1 MDKRKSARC
10 VPDLSLGNYSLN
22 NALSA
27 IRVNTELIEDELR
40 PHLDTVLTNIQ
51 ERKRG
56 APEQVVVSGILPVLA
71 HFLRRRGPLT
81 LLATRLVAELARESV
96 VRKGFR
102 EAGLFSALLSMM
114 TCQDQELLLHA
125 ARAVARM
132 CYDSQT
138 HQDHLIRLG
147 AVPRIVGVLLRF
159 PDDADLEGACLLALC
174 NLSDMGEVEETGLV
188 WKRGVSLRP
197 EESVFRGVSAHTC
210 GFSSTVTTVRLFQ
223 WAPGQ
228 YTVSI
233 EVFQRCSSALWNLHM
248 KNRTVRRFPLSGLNA
263 FPELYKV
270 IKYSAQNITKTRSLK
285 TRMFQ
290 TFL

>member
-1 MDKRKSARC
+1 M
-10 VPDLSLGNYSLN
+10 
-22 NALSA
+22 
-27 IRVNTELIEDELR
+27 
-40 PHLDTVLTNIQ
+40 
-51 ERKRG
+51 
-56 APEQVVVSGILPVLA
+56 VSGILPVLA

-81 LLATRLVAELARESV
+81 PLATRLVAELARESV

-147 AVPRIVGVLLRF
+147 AVPRLVKVLLRF

-174 NLSDMGEVEETGLV
+174 NLGDMGEAEEAGPV
-188 WKRGVSLRP
+188 WERGASVRA
-197 EESVFRGVSAHTC
+197 EEWVFRGVTLHIC
-210 GFSSTVTTVRLFQ
+210 GFSSTVTTVRLSQ

-228 YTVSI
+228 YAVSI
-233 EVFQRCSSALWNLHM
+233 EVFQRCSSAFWNLHM
-248 KNRTVRRFPLSGLNA
+248 KNRAAQRFSLSGLST

-270 IKYSAQNITKTRSLK
+270 IKYSAQNMTKTRSLR

-290 TFL
+290 TLL